1 MDFMN
6 QMYHDLKFHV
16 NHFIVGYRQKYYSM
30 DNNPRVI
37 HTKLENQQLL
47 SLRTFPND
55 KQLIS
60 KSQHFLHLNKQLDQE
75 NEEPGNLLPAS
86 SSSSSSS
93 STINSLDNV
102 VKRELIAFENYKNV
116 TFRTHNSLI
125 LKKNYSE
132 PNLVDG
138 YFLSF
143 RLDLEMS
150 GSSSEGDAAGNEEAQ
165 DKGVIKGR
173 GREEEQQQ
181 VVSDQPLISLETE
194 TPGITDC
201 TPSIPCTCQCH
212 TFEKPAMES
221 TISLTRK
228 SNHVK
233 DKLYNFVMNS
243 LPRVSSNNNNNSNN
257 NDDTCDSNDIKVK
270 EETHVAP
277 PVPQQAENSIDEIMS
292 MKQDNNKI
300 WKLVLNDISLS
311 AARLSTGSGTIP
323 MVNNQNIRGDFIDA
337 RIMNNE
343 NEDIFSSKSVPP
355 SK

>member
-55 KQLIS
+55 KSLIS
-60 KSQHFLHLNKQLDQE
+60 KGQHFLHLNRKLDHE
-75 NEEPGNLLPAS
+75 NEEPGNLSP

-102 VKRELIAFENYKNV
+102 VKREFIAFENYKNV

-138 YFLSF
+138 YFSSF

-150 GSSSEGDAAGNEEAQ
+150 GSSSEADASGEEEVG
-165 DKGVIKGR
+165 DKGEVKEG
-173 GREEEQQQ
+173 EEEEGEQQQQ

-194 TPGITDC
+194 TPGVTDC
-201 TPSIPCTCQCH
+201 TSSTPCTCQCH
-212 TFEKPAMES
+212 VFEKPAMES
-221 TISLTRK
+221 TNSSTRK

-243 LPRVSSNNNNNSNN
+243 LPRVSGNSNN
-257 NDDTCDSNDIKVK
+257 NETTCDSNDIKVK
-270 EETHVAP
+270 EETHVVP
-277 PVPQQAENSIDEIMS
+277 PAPQQAENSIDEIMS

-343 NEDIFSSKSVPP
+343 NEDIFTTKSVPP